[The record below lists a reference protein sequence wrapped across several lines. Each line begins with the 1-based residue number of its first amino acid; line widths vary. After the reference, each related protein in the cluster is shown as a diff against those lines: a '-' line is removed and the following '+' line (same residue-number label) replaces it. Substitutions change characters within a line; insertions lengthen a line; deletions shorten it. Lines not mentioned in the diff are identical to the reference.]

1 MAQEMLAITVVL
13 LVIMVSSCWLLKKK
27 KKRYYQVYPKAEP
40 LTVEQYQLAP
50 WLDFFFFLA

>member
-13 LVIMVSSCWLLKKK
+13 LVIMVSSCWLFKKKK

-40 LTVEQYQLAP
+40 LTIEQYQLAP
-50 WLDFFFFLA
+50 